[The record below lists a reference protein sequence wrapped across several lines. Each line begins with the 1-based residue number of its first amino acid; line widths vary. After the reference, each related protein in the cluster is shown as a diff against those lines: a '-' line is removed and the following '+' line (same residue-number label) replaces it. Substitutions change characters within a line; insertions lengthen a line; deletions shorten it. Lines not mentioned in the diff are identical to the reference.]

1 MILPTRGI
9 RLNATHHWASTSL
22 SHQEASAMC
31 GRQQKQEELQPC
43 SNIELQSQK
52 VRQNDTA
59 EEYVLIKENDKPWT
73 EQLRTD

>member
-9 RLNATHHWASTSL
+9 RLNATHQWASTSV
-22 SHQEASAMC
+22 SHQDASAMG
-31 GRQQKQEELQPC
+31 GRQQKQEELQSC
-43 SNIELQSQK
+43 SCNMELQSQK

-73 EQLRTD
+73 E